1 METTGGD
8 IAYRMHKKSLQQE
21 TTMAFIDK
29 LKEELDRAGRAAQ
42 GALDEGKARL
52 EAFRTRQ
59 LADKAAQALGYAVFR
74 ARQNGGEI
82 DNDTYT
88 RLAATLAT
96 HDSEAAKWEAD
107 LEMRRAQNR
116 EGTAGDRAS
125 SPADAAASAAD
136 AASSAASSASAAAS
150 SAADSASSRAQDVSG

>member
-1 METTGGD
+1 
-8 IAYRMHKKSLQQE
+8 
-21 TTMAFIDK
+21 MAFIDK

-74 ARQNGGEI
+74 AKQNGGEI
-82 DNDTYT
+82 DSDTYT

-96 HDSEAAKWEAD
+96 HDSEAAKWEAE
-107 LEMRRAQNR
+107 LETKRAQNR
-116 EGTAGDRAS
+116 AGAPGDA
-125 SPADAAASAAD
+125 PAPSAAD
-136 AASSAASSASAAAS
+136 AAPSASSASA
-150 SAADSASSRAQDVSG
+150 DSTPQDVSG